1 MQAGL
6 LNQLES
12 KLSQL
17 KCAHGHEG
25 LVKYV
30 KPTHKTT
37 QRFLCTDCYYNM
49 PPEKTNQIIDLA
61 SYCRNLKDKAN
72 KTDRLSGPE
81 LAEVETGLMTI
92 KRLKLEVSE
101 GVSQVRERI
110 SAQYDDFIAKMI
122 KAAERLK
129 DGTLAKID
137 KATSKHLGELETMDS
152 ILASFAE
159 NGLDQPKDEI
169 VDQIKNYIDKKPVAD
184 DSLYDLLSS
193 LDASKT
199 LRLTNMRLNHFTS
212 KFAVRKQ
219 ETTDFLKQSVEN
231 QFDADTQLCQSFIN
245 GQQAIL
251 RSLKSN
257 VVLEVPHVRQTVPE
271 LSLGTQATPQA
282 TYPAALPAQVPAPL
296 HIKEQSQITELNTLP
311 ASMACPIQPAE
322 ETAAHLMTR
331 PKTQTLE
338 QPAQAEKPRHR
349 RERDEPRIGKRDP
362 RDETSFDRDRVS
374 AHAANNQLKLRSF
387 GGDKSNIRS
396 LFTNPKNDTTY
407 QGSTAAIEF
416 SPALKK
422 HGQPSNQQGSIQ
434 NDHQDTSQDALIGE
448 RAGREILPQTPKRLK
463 PAATGRRG
471 PGFYRHTGYRDT
483 ELKKVLDS
491 DYKTGH
497 GIKKSQYQELSQA
510 LAIRGAPLGDCPA
523 TKPSTITPLSAL
535 PAANPGKKYAANDPR
550 RLYQELKENIQ
561 WLKSTRSPNAARP

>member
-92 KRLKLEVSE
+92 KRLKSEVAE

-129 DGTLAKID
+129 EGSLAKID
-137 KATSKHLGELETMDS
+137 KSTRKHLGELETMDS
-152 ILASFAE
+152 TLASFSE

-219 ETTDFLKQSVEN
+219 ETMDFLKQSVEN

-257 VVLEVPHVRQTVPE
+257 VVLEVPHVRRPVPE
-271 LSLGTQATPQA
+271 PSLGAQASPRA
-282 TYPAALPAQVPAPL
+282 TYPSALPAQEPAPM
-296 HIKEQSQITELNTLP
+296 HAKEQTPIAELNTLP
-311 ASMACPIQPAE
+311 TNIPCPIQPHDQTGANLI
-322 ETAAHLMTR
+322 AR
-331 PKTQTLE
+331 PKRQLLE
-338 QPAQAEKPRHR
+338 QPTQADKQRHR
-349 RERDEPRIGKRDP
+349 HYRDEPRIGKRDP
-362 RDETSFDRDRVS
+362 RDEASFDRDRVA

-396 LFTNPKNDTTY
+396 LFTNPKNETTY

-422 HGQPSNQQGSIQ
+422 HGEQSKQQVTTQ
-434 NDHQDTSQDALIGE
+434 NDRQDTSQEAPIGE
-448 RAGREILPQTPKRLK
+448 TAGGEVLPQTPKRLK

-497 GIKKSQYQELSQA
+497 EIKKSQYQELSQA
-510 LAIRGAPLGDCPA
+510 LAIRGASLADCPT
-523 TKPSTITPLSAL
+523 TKPPAITPLTAL

-561 WLKSTRSPNAARP
+561 WLKSTRSPSTARP